1 MDRTSDIPPPVVEA
15 NKDEYLEELDN
26 IKQAEVWIKKHSN
39 STNKSQQGEIISG
52 HQMLDVKQEDG
63 QNMIPLIPSSTKNS
77 DSFFVLIILLFMGFL
92 GLFVLYGEQRD
103 GEVIVAL
110 CELFSICVIMFTP
123 MGFWRQKKE
132 KQNNIL
138 VKQESKQKEFNRDE
152 LEHTIISQEQG
163 DKIIIQDEDYLW
175 DRAFTKF
182 GIGFSIPVLFWLF
195 MFGALGE
202 PCVVFCTGREAWNI
216 YLVLIGNV
224 SCCFILLLGAIFDRR
239 FIPWIFL
246 FGFFIGSIIGLN
258 AGGIFFG
265 GQ

>member
-1 MDRTSDIPPPVVEA
+1 MGRTSDIPPPVVEA

-39 STNKSQQGEIISG
+39 STDKSQQGEIISG

-92 GLFVLYGEQRD
+92 GLFVLYGEQGD

-163 DKIIIQDEDYLW
+163 DKIIIQGEDYLW
-175 DRAFTKF
+175 NRAFTKF
-182 GIGFSIPVLFWLF
+182 GIGFSIPLLFWLF

-216 YLVLIGNV
+216 YLVLIGNA
-224 SCCFILLLGAIFDRR
+224 SCCFILLLSAIFDRR
-239 FIPWIFL
+239 FIPWTFL